1 MVRNPSV
8 EGSRQIEAESGNT
21 PGVVVSIG
29 SGANLVSN
37 RNQRFGNFRQYEGSD
52 ARSLHEIMLYK
63 ARGERLI
70 KYTRLNVRE
79 GLDGIALDEWKGK
92 HGSDTL
98 RLIREKTEDYLR
110 LDDVKRQLAD
120 FARVLVEARRERA
133 CTDHWERFCHG
144 TEYVCTVI
152 NCMDSDTIH
161 RERGDLRRHLENVH
175 QLDLSSVETVLD
187 QGRRFPLH
195 SAKSKHGYSRQ
206 SSENIGSIEGS
217 SRHYKTKTA

>member
-1 MVRNPSV
+1 MTPNPSFV
-8 EGSRQIEAESGNT
+8 GYSQIKAESGNI

-29 SGANLVSN
+29 SGANLALN
-37 RNQRFGNFRQYEGSD
+37 RSQRFGNFRQYEGLD
-52 ARSLHEIMLYK
+52 ARSIHESMLEI
-63 ARGERLI
+63 AEIGMTLD
-70 KYTRLNVRE
+70 YTRLNVQE

-110 LDDVKRQLAD
+110 SNYVKRQLAEA
-120 FARVLVEARRERA
+120 ARVLIEARRERA
-133 CTDHWERFCHG
+133 CTEHWERFCHG

-152 NCMDSDTIH
+152 DCMDSAMVH
-161 RERGDLRRHLENVH
+161 RERGDLRRHLEHVH

-195 SAKSKHGYSRQ
+195 SAKSK
-206 SSENIGSIEGS
+206 
-217 SRHYKTKTA
+217 